1 MIWSN
6 INMTKR
12 ALALLVCLSLAFPAW
27 AAEDFFLA
35 DVQIKGNQRVKTD
48 DVLNAVSVKPGQK
61 VSPADIDAAMG
72 DIYKMER
79 FSDITADISG
89 EAGASVLTFILQER
103 PLVRNVRFEG
113 NDKLTTEKLREVI
126 TVKVPDIYDPFEVNN
141 SVEQVKVAY
150 IMEGYYAAEITA
162 DSHVNEKNET
172 LITFRIKEGDIVRIK
187 DIRFDGNT
195 VFDEGEIRGA
205 MDTKEKW
212 IFSWITDRGNYNE
225 LLLNQD
231 LERIADLYFDEG
243 YVRVKVREPV
253 ISLVDNDKHMLL
265 LIHIDEGTQ
274 YRMGTVDA
282 QGDLTRDKEELLALV
297 GLNPG
302 DVFSRGQLRK
312 GVEVV
317 TDVYADQGY
326 AYANVSPLT
335 RANDESKLVDM
346 MLDIEQGPQV
356 SVERINIT
364 GNTKTRDK
372 VIRREMKLVE
382 GDLYNATNLKRS
394 KARINN
400 LGFFEAVDVAT
411 SAGSDD
417 SLMNVDVNVEER
429 STGTFSVGAGYSSVD
444 GVVGQGS
451 ITQENFLG
459 RAWRLNL
466 AASLGSDS
474 STYQLGLTDP
484 YFLDT
489 RWTLGGE
496 LYQTERDWSDFSRKA
511 KGFAIKA
518 GHPVGE
524 YSRVLV
530 TYRFEDKEIYDVDYF
545 ASETIKDQEG
555 TSTLSS
561 VTTTYT
567 YNTTD
572 NRLDPS
578 SGTDLSATWEFAGV
592 GGTEKYS
599 KYILDSRHFWPWK
612 WGTVFSA
619 HGQAGYVHALN
630 GDIDDVPID
639 ERFFL
644 GGIYSIRG
652 FEAREV
658 GPRDEFGDFIGGDT
672 EAYFN
677 FEYIFPLVKDLGLK
691 GVTFF
696 DVGNT
701 WNSEDVWGEDD
712 ESFASW
718 RYSAGAGIRWLSPM
732 GPMRFEYGYNLDA
745 RDYEDNG
752 KFDFMIGRFF

>member
-6 INMTKR
+6 IDMMKR
-12 ALALLVCLSLAFPAW
+12 ALALLVCLSLAFPVW
-27 AAEDFFLA
+27 AAEEFFLA
-35 DVQIKGNQRVKTD
+35 DVQVKGNQRVKTD
-48 DVLNAVSVKPGQK
+48 DVLNAVSIKPGQK
-61 VSPADIDAAMG
+61 VTPADIDAAMG

-79 FSDITADISG
+79 FSDITSDISG
-89 EAGASVLTFILQER
+89 EAGASVLTFIVQER

-400 LGFFEAVDVAT
+400 LGFFEAVDVGT

-417 SLMNVDVNVEER
+417 SLMSVDVKVEER
-429 STGTFSVGAGYSSVD
+429 STGTFSLGAGFSSVD
-444 GVVGQGS
+444 GVVFQGS

-459 RAWRLNL
+459 RAWKLNL

-474 STYQLGLTDP
+474 TTYQLGLTDP

-496 LYQTERDWSDFSRKA
+496 IYQTEREWSDFSRDA
-511 KGFAIKA
+511 TGFAIKA

-530 TYRFEDKEIYDVDYF
+530 TYRFEDKEIYDVDFF

-567 YNTTD
+567 YNTTN

-592 GGTEKYS
+592 GGTEKFS
-599 KYILDSRHFWPWK
+599 KYVLDSRHFWPWK

-619 HGQAGYVHALN
+619 HGQLGYVHALN
-630 GDIDDVPID
+630 GDVEDVPID

-644 GGIYSIRG
+644 GGIYSLRG
-652 FEAREV
+652 FESREV
-658 GPRDEFGDFIGGDT
+658 GPRDIRGDFIGGDT

-701 WNSEDVWGEDD
+701 WNSEDFWGEDD
-712 ESFASW
+712 EAFASCVIVQVLEFV
-718 RYSAGAGIRWLSPM
+718 G
-732 GPMRFEYGYNLDA
+732 
-745 RDYEDNG
+745 
-752 KFDFMIGRFF
+752 

>member
-1 MIWSN
+1 M
-6 INMTKR
+6 MKR
-12 ALALLVCLSLAFPAW
+12 AVALLICFFLAFPAW
-27 AAEDFFLA
+27 AAEEFTLA
-35 DVQIKGNQRVKTD
+35 DVQVQGNQRVKTD
-48 DVLNAVSVKPGQK
+48 DILNTVSVRPGQT
-61 VSPADIDAAMG
+61 VTPADIDAAMS

-79 FSDITADISG
+79 FADITSDISG
-89 EAGASVLTFILQER
+89 EAGASVLTFIVKER

-113 NDKLTTEKLREVI
+113 NDKLATEKLREVI
-126 TVKVPDIYDPFEVNN
+126 TVRVPGIYDPFEVNN
-141 SVEQVKVAY
+141 SVEQIKLAY
-150 IMEGYYAAEITA
+150 TTEGYYAAEISA
-162 DSHVNEKNET
+162 DSHVNDQNET
-172 LITFRIKEGDIVRIK
+172 LVTFRIKEGDIVRIK
-187 DIRFDGNT
+187 EIRFDGNT
-195 VFDEGEIRGA
+195 VFDDDDLRDA
-205 MDTKEKW
+205 MDTKKKW

-225 LLLNQD
+225 LQLNQD
-231 LERIADLYFDEG
+231 LERLADLYFNQG

-253 ISLVDNDKHMLL
+253 ISLVDNQKHMLL
-265 LIHIDEGTQ
+265 LIQIDEGPQ

-282 QGDLTRDKEELLALV
+282 QGDLNRDKQELLALL

-302 DVFSRGQLRK
+302 DVFSRAQLRK

-317 TDVYADQGY
+317 TDIYADQGY

-335 RANDESKLVDM
+335 RANDETKLIDL

-411 SAGSDD
+411 SAGSNDE
-417 SLMNVDVNVEER
+417 LMNVDVKVEER

-444 GVVGQGS
+444 GFVGQGS

-459 RAWRLNL
+459 RGWRLNL
-466 AASLGSDS
+466 AASVGGSS
-474 STYQLGLTDP
+474 TTYQLGLTDP

-496 LYQTERDWSDFSRKA
+496 LYQTEREWSDFSREA

-530 TYRFEDKEIYDVDYF
+530 TYRFENKEIYDVDTF
-545 ASETIKDQEG
+545 ASKTIRDQEG

-561 VTTTYT
+561 ITTTYS

-578 SGTDLSATWEFAGV
+578 DGMDMSATWEFAGI
-592 GGTEKYS
+592 GGTEKFS

-612 WGTVFSA
+612 WGTVLSA
-619 HGQAGYVHALN
+619 HGQLGYVHALN
-630 GDIDDVPID
+630 GNSDEVPID

-644 GGIYSIRG
+644 GGIYSLRG
-652 FEAREV
+652 FESREV

-672 EAYFN
+672 QAYFN
-677 FEYIFPLVKDLGLK
+677 FEYIFPLFKDLGIK

-701 WNSEDVWGEDD
+701 WNTEDFWGEDD
-712 ESFASW
+712 DVFSSW

-745 RDYEDNG
+745 RDYESNG